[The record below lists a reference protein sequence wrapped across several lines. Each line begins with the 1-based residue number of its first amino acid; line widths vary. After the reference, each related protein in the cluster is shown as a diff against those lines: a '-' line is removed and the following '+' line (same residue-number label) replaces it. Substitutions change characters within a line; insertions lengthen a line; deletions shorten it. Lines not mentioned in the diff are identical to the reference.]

1 MPPATTCTGV
11 QWKTYNDVGELKF
24 KDINSTFSDNG
35 VNVKSLS
42 VESKRWKLC
51 SILKNTIQGN
61 DASSNNFSILN
72 ILDKYS
78 LSQ

>member
-11 QWKTYNDVGELKF
+11 QWKTYNDVRELNF

-42 VESKRWKLC
+42 VESKIWKLC
-51 SILKNTIQGN
+51 SIFKKIPYKVMMQVL
-61 DASSNNFSILN
+61 IL
-72 ILDKYS
+72 LAY
-78 LSQ
+78 